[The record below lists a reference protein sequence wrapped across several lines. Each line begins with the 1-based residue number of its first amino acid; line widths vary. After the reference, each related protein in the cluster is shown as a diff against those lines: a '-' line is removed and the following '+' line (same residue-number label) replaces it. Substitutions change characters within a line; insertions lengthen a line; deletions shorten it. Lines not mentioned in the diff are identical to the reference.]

1 MAQGARVQELQK
13 EMVQLIEDAK
23 LHQEKLI

>member
-13 EMVQLIEDAK
+13 EMVQLIQDAK